1 MKMKDFFQVMSDK
14 REITSPVFT
23 KPFTD
28 RPAHI
33 KQLESLLKETDP
45 NINRVLAETHLNLFR
60 IGHIGESNVYFEL
73 NNSMLPLLC
82 LHDVRL
88 ESGDNAAQFD
98 FIVISHSIIY
108 VIETKKLYG
117 DIEVTESGEF
127 IRKLKNKSG
136 RVYKKEGMYSPVT
149 QSERHARLLENL
161 LKENGLIKTMP
172 VENIVVLAN
181 PKTILDKKKAPAE
194 ISRKIIRSDQLLNYI
209 KQDLKERKKKTYAV
223 DNRIKDISKF
233 IMKNHKL
240 VNFDKSRYLNGETA
254 AAVEAVPEVETEKP
268 ITGKNMKELYEE
280 LKAYRLDHAKKE
292 NVAAY
297 YIFNNSTLDDI
308 IEKMPS
314 NKKELLKIKGLGK
327 TKAEKYGA
335 GILEIVRKY

>member
-1 MKMKDFFQVMSDK
+1 MKMKDFFQVMTEK

-23 KPFTD
+23 KPFTE
-28 RPAHI
+28 RPSHI

-60 IGHIGESNVYFEL
+60 IGHIGESNVHFEL

-88 ESGDNAAQFD
+88 ENRENTAQFD

-117 DIEVTESGEF
+117 DIEVTGSGEF
-127 IRKLKNKSG
+127 IRKLKSKSG

-149 QSERHARLLENL
+149 QSERHARLLEKL

-172 VENIVVLAN
+172 VENLVVLAN

-194 ISRKIIRSDQLLNYI
+194 ISKKIIRSDQLVKFI
-209 KQDLKERKKKTYAV
+209 KQDLNQRKKKTYAV

-233 IMKNHKL
+233 ILKSHKL
-240 VNFDKSRYLNGETA
+240 VNFDKSRYMNVETA
-254 AAVEAVPEVETEKP
+254 AAVETVPDVEAESSEAGKDSEK
-268 ITGKNMKELYEE
+268 LYKE
-280 LKAYRLDHAKKE
+280 LKAYRLEQAKKE

-297 YIFNNSTLDDI
+297 LIYNNSTLEDI

-314 NKKELLKIKGLGK
+314 NKEELLKIRGFGK

-335 GILEIVRKY
+335 GILEIVRKN